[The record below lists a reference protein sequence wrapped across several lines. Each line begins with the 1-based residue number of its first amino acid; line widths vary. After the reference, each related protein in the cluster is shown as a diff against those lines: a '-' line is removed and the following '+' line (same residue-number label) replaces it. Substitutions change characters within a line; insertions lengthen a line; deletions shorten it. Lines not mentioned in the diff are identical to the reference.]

1 MGNNTYKNKFESK
14 SKWRSKCF
22 IDSPNGIIKEGTILT
37 SEEWVNVL
45 VYDVGNDFD
54 EIFEPFENFPKL
66 YKKTS
71 TGKIQEWEVHVKE
84 CANVATIVNNYGQ
97 VDGKIQESAEQVL
110 EGKNIGKANETTAWE
125 QAVAQAKARWEKQ
138 LKRGYVE
145 TIEGAEAGEINAII
159 EGGVF
164 PILAHK
170 YAEQGHKIKFPALVQ
185 PKLDGHRCTSQ
196 NMTAILRHIAE
207 NGDEISLWSR
217 TRKPITSC
225 PHIIK
230 ALKYLSI
237 PRLDGELYNHDYR
250 NNFEDLTS
258 LIRQEEPKEGYENIQ
273 YHVYDIP
280 DDSMTNEERNE
291 ILQSFKKGFE
301 NTPIHIVETVIV
313 NNEDELY
320 EYLNDC
326 LARGYEGCMV
336 RNMDGKYKYKRSYNL
351 QKLKKFDDDE
361 FRIVGIKIGTKGSMA
376 GKAVFICEKYR
387 DNQLLPEG
395 ETFDVK
401 LRGNMDDLK
410 TYADDP
416 SLVIGKI
423 LTVKFQGY
431 TKYGK
436 PRFPVGERFR
446 IEL

>member
-1 MGNNTYKNKFESK
+1 MENNHEK
-14 SKWRSKCF
+14 
-22 IDSPNGIIKEGTILT
+22 
-37 SEEWVNVL
+37 
-45 VYDVGNDFD
+45 
-54 EIFEPFENFPKL
+54 FPKL

-71 TGKIQEWEVHVKE
+71 TGKIQEW
-84 CANVATIVNNYGQ
+84 NVRVSVDISNMKIMIINNYGQ
-97 VDGKIQESAEQVL
+97 VGGKIQESQEQVL
-110 EGKNIGKANETTAWE
+110 EGKNIGKTNETTIIQ
-125 QAVAQAKARWEKQ
+125 QALTQAKGRWEKQ
-138 LKRGYVE
+138 LKKGYVE
-145 TIEGAEAGEINAII
+145 NIEDAEAGKTDDII
-159 EGGVF
+159 QGGVF

-170 YAEQGHKIKFPALVQ
+170 FAEQGHKIKYPALAQ

-196 NMTAILRHIAE
+196 KDIDTTIVNE
-207 NGDEISLWSR
+207 NLNKSVLSISLWSR
-217 TRKPITSC
+217 TRKPITGL
-225 PHIIK
+225 PHLNK
-230 ALKYLSI
+230 AIERVSLKI
-237 PRLDGELYNHDYR
+237 GFDFKRLDGELYHHDYR

-258 LIRQEEPKEGYENIQ
+258 FIRQEEPKEGHEVVQ

-280 DDSMTNEERNE
+280 DENLTNKERYE
-291 ILQSFKKGFE
+291 ILESLRPLFD
-301 NTPIHIVETVIV
+301 NTPIKIVETIIV

-320 EYLNDC
+320 TYLDDC

-336 RNMDGKYKYKRSYNL
+336 RNMNGMYKFKRSYDL

-361 FRIVGIKIGTKGSMA
+361 FRIIDVKVGTKGSMA

-387 DNQLLPEG
+387 DEQLLAIG
-395 ETFDVK
+395 ETFDCK
-401 LRGNMDDLK
+401 LKGDMGKLK
-410 TYADDP
+410 EYADNP

>member
-1 MGNNTYKNKFESK
+1 M
-14 SKWRSKCF
+14 
-22 IDSPNGIIKEGTILT
+22 I
-37 SEEWVNVL
+37 V
-45 VYDVGNDFD
+45 NDF
-54 EIFEPFENFPKL
+54 EKQVKGFPKL

-71 TGKIQEWEVHVKE
+71 TGAIQEWCVSVYT
-84 CANVATIVNNYGQ
+84 VADKPLIVNNYGQ
-97 VDGKIQESAEQVL
+97 VGGKIQESIEKVL
-110 EGKNIGKANETTAWE
+110 GGKNIGRSNETTAVD
-125 QAVAQAKARWEKQ
+125 QALAQAQSRWEKQ
-138 LKRGYVE
+138 LKKGYVQS
-145 TIEGAEAGEINAII
+145 IEDAQAGTVDDLI

-170 YAEQGHKIKFPALVQ
+170 FAEQGHKISYPALAQ
-185 PKLDGHRCTSQ
+185 PKLDGHRCTAQ
-196 NMTAILRHIAE
+196 REEDGTYT
-207 NGDEISLWSR
+207 LWSR
-217 TRKPITSC
+217 TRKPIKSC
-225 PHIIK
+225 PHI
-230 ALKYLSI
+230 ADMLTTTMFT
-237 PRLDGELYNHDYR
+237 RLDGELYNHDYR

-258 LIRQEEPKEGYENIQ
+258 LIRQDEPKEGYENIQ

-280 DDSMTNEERNE
+280 NEHMPNAMRSQM
-291 ILQSFKKGFE
+291 LLDLKDAFE
-301 NTPIHIVETVIV
+301 GTCIHIVETVVV
-313 NNEDELY
+313 NNENELFQ
-320 EYLNDC
+320 YLDDC

-336 RNMDGKYKYKRSYNL
+336 RNMDGKYEYKRSYNL

-361 FRIVGIKIGTKGSMA
+361 FRIVDVKVGNKGSMA

-387 DNQLLPEG
+387 DEQPLPDG

-401 LRGNMDDLK
+401 LRGNMDELTK
-410 TYADDP
+410 YADEP

>member
-1 MGNNTYKNKFESK
+1 MNKGV
-14 SKWRSKCF
+14 
-22 IDSPNGIIKEGTILT
+22 IDMLDS
-37 SEEWVNVL
+37 
-45 VYDVGNDFD
+45 VY
-54 EIFEPFENFPKL
+54 PQLPKL

-71 TGKIQEWEVHVKE
+71 TGAIQEWIVGIKVTDNG
-84 CANVATIVNNYGQ
+84 AVIVNNYGQ
-97 VDGKIQESAEQVL
+97 VGGKIQESEELVR
-110 EGKNIGKANETTAWE
+110 EGKNIGKANETTAWQ
-125 QAVAQAKARWEKQ
+125 QAQAQAKARWEKQ
-138 LKRGYVE
+138 LKKGYAQ
-145 TIEGAEAGEINAII
+145 TIEDAEAGVTDDVI

-170 YAEQGHKIKFPALVQ
+170 FAEQGHKIKYPALAQ

-196 NMTAILRHIAE
+196 RDVDTTIVNEQLSKSTLSV
-207 NGDEISLWSR
+207 SLWSR
-217 TRKPITSC
+217 TRKIIPAL
-225 PHIIK
+225 PHINVAIER
-230 ALKYLSI
+230 ASLRI
-237 PRLDGELYNHDYR
+237 GFDFERLDGELYHHDYR

-258 LIRQEEPKEGYENIQ
+258 FIRQEEPKEGHEVVQ

-280 DDSMTNEERNE
+280 DENLTNKERYE
-291 ILQSFKKGFE
+291 ILESLRPVFE
-301 NTPIHIVETVIV
+301 NTPIKIVETVIV

-320 EYLNDC
+320 AYLDDC
-326 LARGYEGCMV
+326 LARGYEGCMA
-336 RNMDGKYKYKRSYNL
+336 RNMDGKYEYKRSYNL

-361 FRIVGIKIGTKGSMA
+361 FRIVDLKVGNKGSMA

-387 DNQLLPEG
+387 DEQPLPVG

-401 LRGNMDDLK
+401 LRGNMDELTK
-410 TYADDP
+410 YADDP

-446 IEL
+446 VEL

>member
-1 MGNNTYKNKFESK
+1 MIT
-14 SKWRSKCF
+14 
-22 IDSPNGIIKEGTILT
+22 
-37 SEEWVNVL
+37 
-45 VYDVGNDFD
+45 NDF
-54 EIFEPFENFPKL
+54 EKLVKEFPKL

-71 TGKIQEWEVHVKE
+71 TGAIQEWQVSVMTV
-84 CANVATIVNNYGQ
+84 NDDPIIVNNYGQ
-97 VDGKIQESAEQVL
+97 VGGKIQESIEKVL
-110 EGKNIGKANETTAWE
+110 EGKNTGRSNATTALE
-125 QAVAQAKARWEKQ
+125 QAEAQAKARWEKQ
-138 LKRGYVE
+138 LKKGYAQ
-145 TIEGAEAGEINAII
+145 TIEDAQAGVTDDVI

-170 YAEQGHKIKFPALVQ
+170 YAEQGHKIKFPALAQ

-196 NMTAILRHIAE
+196 RDVDTTIVNEHLSKSVLSV
-207 NGDEISLWSR
+207 SLWSR
-217 TRKPITSC
+217 TRKPITGL
-225 PHIIK
+225 PHINTAIER
-230 ALKYLSI
+230 ASLRI
-237 PRLDGELYNHDYR
+237 GFDFERLDGELYHHDYR

-258 LIRQEEPKEGYENIQ
+258 FIRQEEPKEGHEVVQ

-280 DDSMTNEERNE
+280 DENLTNKERYD
-291 ILQSFKKGFE
+291 ILESLRPVFD
-301 NTPIHIVETVIV
+301 NTPIKIVETVIV

-320 EYLNDC
+320 AYLDDC
-326 LARGYEGCMV
+326 LARGYEGCMA
-336 RNMDGKYKYKRSYNL
+336 RNMDGKYENKRSYDL

-361 FRIVGIKIGTKGSMA
+361 FRIVDIKVGNKGSMA

-387 DNQLLPEG
+387 DEQPLPKG
-395 ETFDVK
+395 ETFDCK
-401 LRGNMDDLK
+401 LRGNMDELTK
-410 TYADDP
+410 YAEDP